1 MVKIPSDPKRLLQ
14 PKPSKQGALDAIQPP
29 AAKSAAEAEAGAAS
43 KAAKVDGFDRVTG
56 GSMALA
62 DAARAVIANA
72 ARNLGDLPSVA
83 GPVEPGQ
90 VQPDLGLGA
99 KGSALAELEQRLGGD
114 AAQGAHPDA
123 ARFPKLPNNR
133 DAGGSAGSSADALR
147 PSMDPRDWI
156 SGSRGKDYT
165 GDKTVEDLG
174 GGDTRTTYDHGD
186 GTSTIVTDTHD
197 PRGVPLGDGRVVLGM
212 ALRSVEQRNPDG
224 SGIITNY
231 VRDLNGQWIE
241 TGRGFRGPGEGI
253 NRTLD
258 PNADGGSTIL
268 PPNVRIKDPGLR
280 DPNRYRPPGET
291 DPGRAPQLEID
302 TPGLA
307 GDPSLREQE
316 VDLERLKR
324 LQGWKLPVHVLPPR
338 PGGGGD
344 E

>member
-1 MVKIPSDPKRLLQ
+1 MVRIPSDPKRLLQ
-14 PKPSKQGALDAIQPP
+14 PKPSKQVTP
-29 AAKSAAEAEAGAAS
+29 AATPPEAVAP
-43 KAAKVDGFDRVTG
+43 KAAGTDQFQRVAG
-56 GSMALA
+56 GSMALG
-62 DAARAVIANA
+62 DAAQAAIANA
-72 ARNLGDLPSVA
+72 ARNLGDLPKVA
-83 GPVEPGQ
+83 GPIGPGD
-90 VQPDLGLGA
+90 VRPDLGLGS
-99 KGSALAELEQRLGGD
+99 KGSTLAELQQRLGGD
-114 AAQGAHPDA
+114 PTSGAHPDA
-123 ARFPKLPNNR
+123 ARLPKLSSNR
-133 DAGGSAGSSADALR
+133 EAGGSAGSSADALR

-156 SGSRGKDYT
+156 SGSRGKDFT

-186 GTSTIVTDTHD
+186 GTATIVTETTN
-197 PRGVPLGDGRVVLGM
+197 PAGVPLADGRVVLGTS
-212 ALRSVEQRNPDG
+212 LRSVEQRNPDG

-241 TGRGFRGPGEGI
+241 TGGGFRAPGEGI

-258 PNADGGSTIL
+258 PNAEGGSAIL

-291 DPGRAPQLEID
+291 DPGNAPQLEID
-302 TPGLA
+302 KPSLA

-316 VDLERLKR
+316 VDLERLER
-324 LQGWKLPVHVLPPR
+324 LEGWKLPVHVLPPR